1 MSSVVGH
8 IIKLLFCAQKHHDM
22 NRVILH
28 KTQLQATKNNNW
40 FWEEYN
46 NVTGE
51 CEGKG
56 RSSNCWGKRGNCSRP
71 ICLLD
76 SCCVVVVGWWCHF
89 FPLFGLCVVLLA
101 LPGEL
106 GTGQVS
112 YEWAKLLFWL
122 FLPVFWKLVNLW
134 WWYEA
139 LKAKFLGS
147 WVMESSMLYC
157 TLITM
162 VWIEIFFTKL
172 FWGFQGF

>member
-1 MSSVVGH
+1 MHKNITTWTVWFYTKHNCKPQKTTIGFERSIIMRPVNVKEKVGH
-8 IIKLLFCAQKHHDM
+8 LI
-22 NRVILH
+22 V
-28 KTQLQATKNNNW
+28 
-40 FWEEYN
+40 EE
-46 NVTGE
+46 
-51 CEGKG
+51 KG
-56 RSSNCWGKRGNCSRP
+56 GCSRP

-76 SCCVVVVGWWCHF
+76 SCCVVVGWWSHF

-106 GTGQVS
+106 GTRQVS
-112 YEWAKLLFWL
+112 YEWASFLFWL
-122 FLPVFWKLVNLW
+122 FLPVFWKFVNLW